1 MTNKFITIV
10 GSAVIGAALL
20 AAAPQSDAAPRAGLR
35 AAQYELCDAG
45 RYYRDDIRNWYMNR
59 KQAIEEAAMY
69 AVDPQAENGWGI

>member
-45 RYYRDDIRNWYMNR
+45 RYYRDDIRNGYMNR
-59 KQAIEEAAMY
+59 KQTIEEAAMY
-69 AVDPQAENGWGI
+69 AVDLQAENGWGI